1 MCQTSNF
8 SWQQGK
14 SSCGSL
20 TLRVFNHISNSHKM
34 ITWSY
39 CPRVSS
45 SLSFFFTLST
55 KQQAEQRRVSLPRE
69 PPATVWVLKE
79 TLPSSFSP
87 PSTSPPSDCCTH
99 PGGRLQHTLTSP
111 QTDLLLF
118 ILSLPPT
125 LPPLGSGPQ
134 EWCSS
139 GLSDLLVAFWTQ
151 TASHNSKAFLSVASR
166 GPMQR
171 PSCFPSILQ
180 LKKVPLIALF
190 LYRERCNNSTAQS
203 RICCSSSVFF
213 FSLSLS
219 GHGGEWEHKNV
230 SVYAQ
235 NYQTLLLFHSCLPQP
250 VISTDSP
257 HDIFCATAWC
267 ARLTPPIKAIKQ
279 KNTSCTSVVILV

>member
-45 SLSFFFTLST
+45 SLSFFFYAFHQTAGRAEAGLLATRAPCHRLS
-55 KQQAEQRRVSLPRE
+55 
-69 PPATVWVLKE
+69 LKGNL
-79 TLPSSFSP
+79 TIILF
-87 PSTSPPSDCCTH
+87 TSIRLLHTPGRKAPTHSDIPTN
-99 PGGRLQHTLTSP
+99 RLA
-111 QTDLLLF
+111 LF